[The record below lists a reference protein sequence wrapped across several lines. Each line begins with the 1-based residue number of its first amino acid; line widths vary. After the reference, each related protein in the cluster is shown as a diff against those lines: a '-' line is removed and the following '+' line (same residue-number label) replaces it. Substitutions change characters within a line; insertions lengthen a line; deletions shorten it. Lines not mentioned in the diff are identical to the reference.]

1 MPRVEL
7 KFTAPGANIRRF
19 SADERLISLALLRRR
34 MSGFN
39 KRSAEFKRRCFKQA
53 SSYLNKFCLN
63 IARITIISLGSSI
76 RYGITKPLNT
86 KSLILSS
93 SKLFDLRNLYGI
105 KPSSPARAKSS
116 FLKFSAASSECSTIN
131 STILLSCARNLL
143 DWIIFNFSSPCL
155 APRSRLDRRLRMILN
170 LHPFRFLS
178 RRNFRRI

>member
-1 MPRVEL
+1 MVL
-7 KFTAPGANIRRF
+7 INGARNLN
-19 SADERLISLALLRRR
+19 ADV
-34 MSGFN
+34 
-39 KRSAEFKRRCFKQA
+39 FKQA
-53 SSYLNKFCLN
+53 SSYLNRFCLN
-63 IARITIISLGSSI
+63 IARITIVSLGSSI

-105 KPSSPARAKSS
+105 KPSLPARAKSS
-116 FLKFSAASSECSTIN
+116 FLKFSAASPERSAIN

-155 APRSRLDRRLRMILN
+155 APQSRLDRRSRMILN

>member
-1 MPRVEL
+1 M
-7 KFTAPGANIRRF
+7 
-19 SADERLISLALLRRR
+19 ALLRRR

-116 FLKFSAASSECSTIN
+116 FLKFSAASSER

-155 APRSRLDRRLRMILN
+155 APQSRLDRRLRMILN
-170 LHPFRFLS
+170 LHLFRFYLVVT
-178 RRNFRRI
+178 FA

>member
-1 MPRVEL
+1 M
-7 KFTAPGANIRRF
+7 
-19 SADERLISLALLRRR
+19 ALLRRR

-63 IARITIISLGSSI
+63 IARITIVSLGSSI

-116 FLKFSAASSECSTIN
+116 FLKFSAASSER

-170 LHPFRFLS
+170 LHLFRFLS
-178 RRNFRRI
+178 RRNFCLI

>member
-1 MPRVEL
+1 M
-7 KFTAPGANIRRF
+7 T
-19 SADERLISLALLRRR
+19 LLRRR
-34 MSGFN
+34 ISNFN

-53 SSYLNKFCLN
+53 SSYLNRFCLN
-63 IARITIISLGSSI
+63 IARITIVSLGSSI

-116 FLKFSAASSECSTIN
+116 FLKFSAASSECSAIN
-131 STILLSCARNLL
+131 SAILLSYARNLL
-143 DWIIFNFSSPCL
+143 GWIIFNFSSPYL
-155 APRSRLDRRLRMILN
+155 ALQSRLDRRLRMILN